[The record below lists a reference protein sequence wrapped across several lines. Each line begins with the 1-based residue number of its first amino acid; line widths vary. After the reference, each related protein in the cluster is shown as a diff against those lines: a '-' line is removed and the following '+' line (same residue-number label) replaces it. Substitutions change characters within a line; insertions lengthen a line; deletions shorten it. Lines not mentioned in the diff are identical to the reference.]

1 MLVRTRQNAI
11 LELSAV
17 TGQCRNAIDELSER
31 TQTVRILF
39 VIDSLRIG
47 GAETSLLSMVPSLRN
62 LGAELHVAYLRD
74 RTALAPGFVRAGA
87 TLHPIALGH
96 NRVRQLTAL
105 RRVIRTVRPDLVHT
119 TLYEADILG
128 RLAARSTRTRVVSSL
143 VGQTYSEV
151 HFSNPAVSRS
161 KLRAAQVADAT
172 TARLASG
179 FHAVSQPIA
188 NAMERRLRL
197 PHGRMV
203 VIPRGR
209 SIDLL
214 GASTPERRATARA
227 TVGVN
232 DQTILLLAVA
242 RHEHEKGLDF
252 LLHAIRRLNSKE
264 DWRLLIAGSEGR
276 STPLL
281 KELAG
286 SDHRIT
292 FLGQRTDVADL
303 LCAADVFVLPS
314 RTEGFPG
321 VVLEAMALGCPII
334 ASDIPEVRQVSEIT
348 KFADLVPCGDVD
360 RLGLQLT
367 AVFDDPS
374 RSRVR
379 ARLGVEIFR
388 DIYTIE
394 IVTSQMWAWFNEVLA
409 K

>member
-1 MLVRTRQNAI
+1 M
-11 LELSAV
+11 
-17 TGQCRNAIDELSER
+17 
-31 TQTVRILF
+31 RILF

-47 GAETSLLSMVPSLRN
+47 GAEISLLSMVPSLSN
-62 LGAELHVAYLRD
+62 LGAEVHVAYLRD
-74 RTALAPGFVRAGA
+74 RTALAPGFVQAGA
-87 TLHPIALGH
+87 TLHPIALGR

-128 RLAARSTRTRVVSSL
+128 RVAARSTRTRVVSSL

-161 KLRAAQVADAT
+161 KLRAAQLLDAT

-179 FHAVSQPIA
+179 FHAVSPPIA
-188 NAMERRLRL
+188 DAMERRLRL

-227 TVGVN
+227 TVGVD

-252 LLHAIRRLNSKE
+252 LLHAVRRLNSKA

-281 KELAG
+281 KEIAG
-286 SDHRIT
+286 ADHRIT

-303 LCAADVFVLPS
+303 LCAADAFVLPS

-321 VVLEAMALGCPII
+321 VVLEAMALGCPVI
-334 ASDIPEVRQVSEIT
+334 ASDIPEVLQVT
-348 KFADLVPCGDVD
+348 GFAQFADLVPCGDVG
-360 RLGLQLT
+360 RLAALLT
-367 AVFDDPS
+367 AVIDDPS
-374 RSRVR
+374 GSRVR
-379 ARLGVEIFR
+379 ALLGIERFR
-388 DIYTIE
+388 NNYTIE
-394 IVTSQMWAWFNEVLA
+394 TVTSQMWNWFNQILA
-409 K
+409 E

>member
-1 MLVRTRQNAI
+1 M
-11 LELSAV
+11 
-17 TGQCRNAIDELSER
+17 
-31 TQTVRILF
+31 RILF

-62 LGAELHVAYLRD
+62 LGAEVHVAYLRD
-74 RTALAPGFVRAGA
+74 RTALAPGFVQAGA
-87 TLHPIALGH
+87 TLHPIALGR

-105 RRVIRTVRPDLVHT
+105 RRVIRTLRPDLVHT

-128 RLAARSTRTRVVSSL
+128 RVAARSTRTRVVSSL
-143 VGQTYSEV
+143 VGQTYSKV

-161 KLRAAQVADAT
+161 KLRAAQLLDAT

-188 NAMERRLRL
+188 DAMERRLRL

-214 GASTPERRATARA
+214 GASTPERRAAARA
-227 TVGVN
+227 TVGV
-232 DQTILLLAVA
+232 DDHTILLLAVA

-252 LLHAIRRLNSKE
+252 LLHAVSKLDGKE

-281 KELAG
+281 KEIAG
-286 SDHRIT
+286 ADHRIT
-292 FLGQRTDVADL
+292 FLGQRVDVADL

-334 ASDIPEVRQVSEIT
+334 ASDLPEVRQVSEIAR
-348 KFADLVPCGDVD
+348 FAELVSCGDVD
-360 RLGLQLT
+360 RLAALLT
-367 AVFDDPS
+367 AVINDPS
-374 RSRVR
+374 SSRVR
-379 ARLGVEIFR
+379 ARPGVEVFR
-388 DIYTIE
+388 DTYTIE
-394 IVTSQMWAWFNEVLA
+394 TVTSQMWDWFSA
-409 K
+409 IAMK